1 MSRVNR
7 LCHAMHGIRSAA
19 RANTFHRQDI
29 VREDQGTKR
38 RDEIEPEAGRD
49 IPRGT
54 DEESAVERSSTERS
68 KSERQSTSAAQP
80 PSTDRDLGE

>member
-1 MSRVNR
+1 MRTDF
-7 LCHAMHGIRSAA
+7 AMRRMAYGLPPGHIP
-19 RANTFHRQDI
+19 FHRQDI

-54 DEESAVERSSTERS
+54 DEESDVERSGTERS